1 MTSIGS
7 IGSLVLAQTPPSDTF
22 YTHAPEWTW
31 LIVVYFFV
39 GGIAGGSA
47 FLGAMLDL
55 FGAPQD
61 RPLARLAYVVSLPLI
76 AIGGPLLIWDLN
88 RPERFWHMFIQSET
102 GRPMFKYWSPISFGA
117 WGVGVFGLF
126 IFLAAV
132 GTLAELGHLPASLRL
147 LREGVVGKVVSAL
160 AGLFGLFVAGYTG
173 ILLAATNRPL
183 WADTTLL
190 GLLFLLSSISA
201 AAAVLILLSWRWGH
215 QGSVHWLAEMDVYSS
230 LLELVT
236 LIVLVISLGS
246 VALEVWGNGWGVLLL
261 VGTVLLGILLPLALH
276 FRPHL
281 AGRMSLPSAAAL
293 VLIGAFV
300 LRAVVVLSS
309 EAV

>member
-1 MTSIGS
+1 MTNIP
-7 IGSLVLAQTPPSDTF
+7 SLVLALAQKEPSDTF

-31 LIVVYFFV
+31 LVVVYFFV

-61 RPLARLAYVVSLPLI
+61 RPIARLAYLVALPLI
-76 AIGGPLLIWDLN
+76 TIGGPLLIWDLN

-117 WGVGVFGLF
+117 WGVGAFGLF
-126 IFLAAV
+126 ALLAGV
-132 GTLAELGHLPASLRL
+132 GALAEMGLLPRALRA
-147 LREGVVGKVVSAL
+147 LREGPLGKIISAL

-183 WADTTLL
+183 WADTSLL

-201 AAAVLILLSWRWGH
+201 AAAALILLSWRRGH
-215 QGSVHWLAEMDVYSS
+215 PGSLHWLSQMDAYSS
-230 LLELVT
+230 VLELVT
-236 LIVLVISLGS
+236 LIVIVVSLGS
-246 VALEVWGNGWGVLLL
+246 VVREVWGNGWGVLLA
-261 VGTVLLGILLPLALH
+261 VGTVLLGILIPLALH
-276 FRPHL
+276 FRPRL
-281 AGRMSLPSAAAL
+281 AGRMSLPGAAAL